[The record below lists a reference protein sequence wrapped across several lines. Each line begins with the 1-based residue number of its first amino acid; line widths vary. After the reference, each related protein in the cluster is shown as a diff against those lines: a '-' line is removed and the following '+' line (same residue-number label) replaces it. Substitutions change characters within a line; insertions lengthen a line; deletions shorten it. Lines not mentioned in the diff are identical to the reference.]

1 MAINYLEKLS
11 AKYADFKKNLVN
23 QKIVYNPDAQ
33 IANMVGKILKEHP
46 QVTSALN
53 VELINLFVHQHQPEI
68 AFKCISLMECQQS
81 VGSQNINNDQ
91 Q

>member
-1 MAINYLEKLS
+1 MS

-81 VGSQNINNDQ
+81 IGSQNINNDQ
-91 Q
+91 QW